1 MVNPILLVQEESWVK
16 EYLKER
22 IGEVVGITR
31 TGIPKEV
38 YFEGK
43 LKAVEGGVAVL
54 EDERGRIFGIALDK
68 IILVGPAEEQGGA
81 EKVRP
86 GFKGGR

>member
-1 MVNPILLVQEESWVK
+1 MK
-16 EYLKER
+16 EYLKAR
-22 IGEVVGITR
+22 VGEQVGITR

-54 EDERGRIFGIALDK
+54 EDEKGRVFGVAIDK
-68 IILVGPAEEQGGA
+68 IILVGPAEDRASA
-81 EKVRP
+81 EKAQP
-86 GFKGGR
+86 GFKGGK